1 MMAPIAMVSEAIPAA
16 GRSIRNGNVSRPMA
30 SSTSSSV
37 AASAIALLFG
47 SPLLV

>member
-1 MMAPIAMVSEAIPAA
+1 MMAPIAMVSEAVLATD
-16 GRSIRNGNVSRPMA
+16 GSIRNGNVSRPMA